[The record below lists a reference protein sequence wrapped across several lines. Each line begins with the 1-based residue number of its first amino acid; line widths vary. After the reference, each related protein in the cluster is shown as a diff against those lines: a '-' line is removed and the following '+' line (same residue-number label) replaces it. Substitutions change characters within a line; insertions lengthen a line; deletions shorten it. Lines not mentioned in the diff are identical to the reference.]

1 METLPTLR
9 GGTMATTGVE
19 QIAERASREPT
30 TVFTALM
37 HYFSVENLRACFE
50 RLDGTKALG
59 VDKVSKAD
67 YREHLEDN
75 LRQLHQRLHEMSYRP
90 QAVRRVEIPKADGN
104 VRPLAIS
111 CVEDKIVQEMTR
123 QILEA
128 IYEPVFAETSY
139 GFRVGRSCHDAL
151 RRLNQEVMQQRVN
164 WIADLDLAAFFDTI
178 AHQQILDVLQERIRD
193 RKFLRLIVRMLKA
206 GVQTPVGVVEA
217 ERGSLQG
224 SIVSPMIAN
233 VFLDVVLDQW
243 FVTVVK
249 QHCQGY
255 CNLIRYADDTIAVFE
270 LEEDAHRFMRVLP
283 RRLGKFGL
291 HLNEEKTCL
300 LRFGKRH
307 ARQALAQGQ
316 RPSTCD
322 FLGLTHYWGFSR
334 NGYVRLKRKTSK
346 KRFRRALKEL
356 SQWLR
361 QVRNVQPLPQI
372 WREVAQRMRGHF
384 NYFGV
389 SDNSQ
394 AVTRFEQEVHKLLFK
409 WLNRR
414 SQRRSFTW
422 ESFLRYKARYPLPRP
437 GRLVCLYQV
446 S

>member
-1 METLPTLR
+1 
-9 GGTMATTGVE
+9 
-19 QIAERASREPT
+19 
-30 TVFTALM
+30 
-37 HYFSVENLRACFE
+37 
-50 RLDGTKALG
+50 
-59 VDKVSKAD
+59 
-67 YREHLEDN
+67 
-75 LRQLHQRLHEMSYRP
+75 
-90 QAVRRVEIPKADGN
+90 
-104 VRPLAIS
+104 
-111 CVEDKIVQEMTR
+111 MTR

-164 WIADLDLAAFFDTI
+164 WIADLDLSAFFDTI
-178 AHQQILDVLQERIRD
+178 PHQQILDVLQQRIRD
-193 RKFLRLIVRMLKA
+193 RKFLRLIARMLKA
-206 GVQTPVGVVEA
+206 GVKTPAGVVEA
-217 ERGSLQG
+217 ELGSPQG

-233 VFLDVVLDQW
+233 VFLDFVLDQW

-291 HLNEEKTCL
+291 SLNREKTCL
-300 LRFGKRH
+300 LPFGKCH
-307 ARQALAQGQ
+307 ARQAFAQGQ
-316 RPSTCD
+316 RPSTFD

-346 KRFRRALKEL
+346 NRFRRALKEL

-372 WREVAQRMRGHF
+372 WREVAQKMRGHF

-389 SDNSQ
+389 SDNSRG
-394 AVTRFEQEVHKLLFK
+394 VTRFEQEVHKLLFK

-422 ESFLRYKARYPLPRP
+422 ESFLRYKTRHPLPRP
-437 GRLVCLYQV
+437 GRLVCLYPV
-446 S
+446 SRMTV